1 MKTYKIH
8 LIRHGQTEAN
18 ETGAY
23 IGRTDLPLSARGV
36 KELLEMK
43 RIYTY
48 PYAARFFTSPLTR
61 CKQTLQLL
69 YPDCRPE
76 VVDGLAE
83 CDFGDW
89 ENRRISELKNREDF
103 LQWMSGTKGATIPH
117 GEDTAAFQ
125 QRVMTAFESVVNSL
139 LHSGETEAVI
149 CTHGGVIMLI
159 MAAYGLPRADMK
171 QWVTNSGSGFTLRI
185 TPHIWTREPVAEAL
199 CAIPWRDNEEDEA
212 E

>member
-8 LIRHGQTEAN
+8 LIRHGQTLAN

-23 IGRTDLPLSARGV
+23 IGRTDLPLSPRGV
-36 KELLEMK
+36 TELLEMK
-43 RIYTY
+43 KVYTY
-48 PYAARFFTSPLTR
+48 PFAARFFTSPLTR
-61 CKQTLQLL
+61 CKQTLQVL
-69 YPDCRPE
+69 YPGCKPTIVE
-76 VVDGLAE
+76 GLAE
-83 CDFGDW
+83 CDFGEW

-103 LQWMSGTKGATIPH
+103 LQWMSGNKGASIPG
-117 GEDTAAFQ
+117 GEDAAAFQ
-125 QRVMTAFESVVNSL
+125 KRVMTAFEGVVNDL

-171 QWVTNSGSGFTLRI
+171 HWVTNSGSGFTLRI

-199 CAIPWRDNEEDEA
+199 CAIPWREDANADE
-212 E
+212 